1 MVMIMKKE
9 SLWEHDLKKEKI
21 KELNRDLETDIL
33 IIGGGI
39 TGLSIAY
46 ELKEMNQKITLV
58 EASLVGMGVTKNT
71 TGKINYLQE
80 TIYGDLNQ
88 KYSLEQAKKYLN
100 GELRAIEEI
109 TRIIKKEK
117 IECNL
122 EKVES
127 FVFTNEEKEMAKLKQ
142 EKKILENFGI
152 KVKEHTNQFKYA
164 ISVEN
169 TYVFHPLKYLY
180 ALKKIL
186 EKKNIEI
193 YENTKIVE
201 VKKEKE
207 SFICLTDKYKIKAKK
222 VILACHYPFFT
233 LPFLM
238 PLKATT
244 EKSYIAALEEDKI
257 DAKTYITSKNPCT
270 SIRYHQDKEKY
281 LIYLRNS
288 HNISN
293 HLNEKENFKKLLNE
307 MPEKK
312 VKFLWSNDD
321 LITFDKMPYIGKI
334 KKEED
339 HLLLATGFNTW
350 GMTNGV
356 LSGLIIKDI
365 LLNKE
370 NEWIELM
377 NPLRTNG
384 LNNIKEYTKNTLY
397 SLKSFIGNKII
408 KNKDWYENVVYTK
421 IEGKNVA
428 IYNDGQKKYKVYSTC
443 PHLGCTLIFNE
454 VEKTWDCPCHASRFS
469 LEGKCIKGPSR
480 YNITYK
486 EK

>member
-21 KELNRDLETDIL
+21 KELNGDLETDIL

-80 TIYGDLNQ
+80 TIYGDLTQ

-109 TRIIKKEK
+109 TRIIKKEQ

-207 SFICLTDKYKIKAKK
+207 SFICLTEKYKIKAKE

-257 DAKTYITSKNPCT
+257 EAKTYITSKNPCT

-293 HLNEKENFKKLLNE
+293 NLNEKENFKKLLNE

-350 GMTNGV
+350 GMTNSV

-408 KNKDWYENVVYTK
+408 KNKDWYDNVVYTK

-428 IYNDGQKKYKVYSTC
+428 IYNDGQKKYRVYSTC

>member
-1 MVMIMKKE
+1 MKKE
-9 SLWEHDLKKEKI
+9 SLWEQEIKQEKI
-21 KELNRDLETDIL
+21 KELNEDIETDIL

-39 TGLSIAY
+39 TGSSIAY
-46 ELKEMNQKITLV
+46 ELKELNKKITIV

-80 TIYGDLNQ
+80 TIYSDLTK
-88 KYSLEQAKKYLN
+88 KYSLAHAKKYLTSQLSAIK
-100 GELRAIEEI
+100 EL
-109 TRIIKKEK
+109 TNVIKKEK
-117 IECNL
+117 INCNL

-127 FVFTNEEKEMAKLKQ
+127 FVYANEEKEIPKLKQ
-142 EKKILENFGI
+142 EKKILETLGVL
-152 KVKEHTNQFKYA
+152 VKEQTEQFLYA
-164 ISVEN
+164 LSVED
-169 TYVFHPLKYLY
+169 TYVFHPIKYLY
-180 ALKKIL
+180 ALKEIL
-186 EKKNIEI
+186 IRNNIEI
-193 YENTKIVE
+193 YEKTKIVE

-207 SFICLTDKYKIKAKK
+207 NFICLTEKNKINAQK

-233 LPFLM
+233 MPFLM

-257 DAKTYITSKNPCT
+257 EAKTYITSKNPCT

-293 HLNEKENFKKLLNE
+293 HLNEKENFKNLLDE
-307 MPEKK
+307 IPEEK

-350 GMTNGV
+350 GMTNSV

-370 NEWIELM
+370 NEWTELM
-377 NPLRTNG
+377 SPLRTNSI
-384 LNNIKEYTKNTLY
+384 NHMKEYTKNTLY

-421 IEGKNVA
+421 KNGKNVA
-428 IYNDGQKKYKVYSTC
+428 IYNDGKRKYIVYSTC

-454 VEKTWDCPCHASRFS
+454 IEKTWDCPCHASRFS

-480 YNITYK
+480 YDIKYK